1 MRSPL
6 FQRVQAL
13 REGDQR
19 AMLREVA
26 MLNGLRS
33 GSHAGVKDRRG
44 VDIAR
49 LVHGFVED
57 ASMTAQV
64 APSAF

>member
-49 LVHGFVED
+49 RPCFVED

-64 APSAF
+64 ALSAF